1 MITFWQQID
10 GMLQKCDLSGIDHE
24 QNLWVDARSVT
35 KEDITVLRNDYG
47 IDMDDIVDILD
58 QEELSRVER
67 GDDYTL
73 IVLRA
78 PVASEDAGVPYFTV
92 PLGIV
97 FYGNVLITVCWT
109 DCEVLRGISSRR
121 IKDLDLSDFAAFAIQ
136 ILNRSALLFLRCLK
150 EINRRSNVIQNELQ
164 VSIENDALLEL
175 LNQEKSLVLFTTS
188 LYSNQLLI
196 EKLLRSS
203 ILTWDKNDREWLD
216 DVEIDNRQAIEMA
229 RTYSNI
235 LMGTIESFASVIS
248 NNLNIIMKKLTVISL
263 VLMIP
268 TFIVSFF
275 GMNVPL
281 PFARNGQLGAFIISG
296 ICILS
301 MGIATLF
308 LRNKPIQPTKRYLRG
323 EKHKGG
329 QK

>member
-10 GMLQKCDLSGIDHE
+10 GMLQKCDKTGIDPE
-24 QNLWVDARSVT
+24 KNLWVDARSVT
-35 KEDITVLRNDYG
+35 KDDITVLRNDYG
-47 IDMDDIVDILD
+47 IEMDDIVDILD

-67 GDDYTL
+67 DDSYTL

-78 PVASEDAGVPYFTV
+78 PVASDDAGVPYFTV

-97 FYGNVLITVCWT
+97 FYGKALITVCWT

-136 ILNRSALLFLRCLK
+136 ILNRSSLLFLRCLK

-175 LNQEKSLVLFTTS
+175 LNLEKSLVLFTTS
-188 LYSNQLLI
+188 LSSNQLLI

-203 ILTWDKNDREWLD
+203 ILTWDQNDREWLN

-248 NNLNIIMKKLTVISL
+248 NNLNVIMKKLTVISL

-281 PFARNGQLGAFIISG
+281 PFAGKGHLGTVIISG
-296 ICILS
+296 ICIVS
-301 MGIATLF
+301 MCIATLF
-308 LRNKPIQPTKRYLRG
+308 LRNKPVQTLRRYHRS
-323 EKHKGG
+323 KNRKGG
-329 QK
+329 LK